1 MKPSVDRVKDNRV
14 LIFSLL
20 GIGFVVLISNILG
33 KNIAKTTTDFL
44 FVPVSGTLLIL
55 AIIIAIRFKG
65 KGSFGLSY
73 IFFAGFAATW
83 FIAELIWMNYELLG
97 KSNPFPY
104 IDDAVYLSGYVF
116 LWLFSRY
123 YLKPVGSAISKKML
137 GYAFLAMT
145 VFLVPTF
152 YTIYSSNPQASLQEI
167 VWAGIYPILDA
178 VLLFPTVIAMILF
191 FKGSVSFLW
200 SLMFIA
206 ILLNIVADSGF
217 LYLDLDKSYSSG
229 SPIDILYL
237 WAYVLFSVGLYSQ
250 IKVFKKQ
257 KMKSFGKLD
266 EFK

>member
-1 MKPSVDRVKDNRV
+1 MNPSTDKIKDNRV

-20 GIGFVVLISNILG
+20 GIGFVILISNILG
-33 KNIAKTTTDFL
+33 KEVAKTTTDFL

-55 AIIIAIRFKG
+55 AVILAIRFKA
-65 KGSFGLSY
+65 KKSFGISY
-73 IFFAGFAATW
+73 VFFACFAATW
-83 FIAELIWMNYELLG
+83 FVAEVIWMNYEFFN

-123 YLKPVGSAISKKML
+123 YLKPLGAAISKKML
-137 GYAFLAMT
+137 GYAFLAVI

-152 YTIYSSNPQASLQEI
+152 YTLYSSNPQATLENI

-178 VLLFPTVIAMILF
+178 VLLFPTIIAMMLF
-191 FKGSVSFLW
+191 FKGNVSFLW
-200 SLMFIA
+200 SLMFFA

-229 SPIDILYL
+229 NPIDILYL
-237 WAYVLFSVGLYSQ
+237 WSYVLFSFGIYSQ
-250 IKVFKKQ
+250 IKVFRKQ
-257 KMKSFGKLD
+257 KMKSYKNLD